1 MVTWI
6 KPMKKNCSLYQFF
19 MVMDYTA
26 VKFIKK
32 MINIFVTG
40 LEEVV
45 VIEGFQGVSVTDAM
59 LLDIAKSLAIIVDCM
74 MKLKNYE
81 HNF

>member
-1 MVTWI
+1 
-6 KPMKKNCSLYQFF
+6 
-19 MVMDYTA
+19 
-26 VKFIKK
+26 

-40 LEEVV
+40 LEEVI

-81 HNF
+81 I